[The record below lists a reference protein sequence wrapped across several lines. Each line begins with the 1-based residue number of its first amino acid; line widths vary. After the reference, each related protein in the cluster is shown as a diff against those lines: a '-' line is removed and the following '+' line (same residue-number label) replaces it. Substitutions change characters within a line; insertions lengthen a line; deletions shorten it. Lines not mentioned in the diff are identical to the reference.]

1 MQKVEFITA
10 PWCGRCKTVKPDVE
24 MLCKAAGL
32 PLTYVNMD
40 DMEETEKE
48 MIKSLPTIRTTLK
61 DGIVQIHTS
70 ATLEAWKAA
79 VKEVIVTSVITTGT
93 DF

>member
-1 MQKVEFITA
+1 MQKVEFISA

-32 PLTYVNMD
+32 PMIYVNMD
-40 DMEETEKE
+40 DMEESDKDT
-48 MIKSLPTIRTTLK
+48 IKSLPTIRTTLK
-61 DGIVQIHTS
+61 DGAVQIHTA
-70 ATLEAWKAA
+70 ATLEIWKAA
-79 VKEVIVTSVITTGT
+79 VKEVIVTAVITTGT

>member
-10 PWCGRCKTVKPDVE
+10 PWCTRCKTVKPDVE

-32 PLTYVNMD
+32 SLIFVNME
-40 DMEETEKE
+40 DMEEADKE
-48 MIKSLPTIRTTLK
+48 LIKSLPTIRTIRK
-61 DGIVQIHTS
+61 DGTIQIHTS
-70 ATLEAWKAA
+70 ATLEVWKSA